1 MSTTPPGWQ
10 PDPYGRAQ
18 VRWWS
23 GTSWTDHVATNGQE
37 FLDPPVAGPAQAAP
51 SPTPGGVPAPVGVPA
66 AAKPG
71 SAGKTLAIVAA
82 VALLLGGLGGWMMR
96 GGGDDGGGGG
106 DGGGGATAGT
116 LTTPILAGLA
126 SLNTYQWQM
135 SATTVGPTDA
145 DRSAETASGAS
156 DSAAELRYV
165 KNTSTESSADYPEP
179 DTSSSETWT
188 TADSTCEFDGEEYTT
203 ESANPFTADMGD
215 VLTGVFDI
223 VIPAGNATKVG
234 TETIAGVQADHYT
247 FSIEGLGAGSG
258 TQVDQNTG
266 ELWVAV
272 DGGYLLKYQVTT
284 SLRNTPA
291 DGSAI
296 ETYSLALTLELT
308 SVNQPVGITVPAG
321 CASQSG

>member
-37 FLDPPVAGPAQAAP
+37 FLDPPVAGPAQTAP
-51 SPTPGGVPAPVGVPA
+51 APTPGGVAAPA
-66 AAKPG
+66 AATAKPG
-71 SAGKTLAIVAA
+71 SSTKTLAIVGA
-82 VALLLGGLGGWMMR
+82 VALLVGGLGGWMMR
-96 GGGDDGGGGG
+96 GDGDDGGGGG
-106 DGGGGATAGT
+106 GGGGGATAGT
-116 LTTPILAGLA
+116 LTTPILTGLA
-126 SLNTYQWQM
+126 SLNSYQWQM

-145 DRSAETASGAS
+145 DRSEVAASGAS
-156 DSAAELRYV
+156 DSQAELRYV
-165 KNTSTESSADYPEP
+165 KNTTTESSADYPEP

-188 TADSTCEFDGEEYTT
+188 TADTTCEFDGEEYSA
-203 ESANPFTADMGD
+203 EAANPFMADMGD

-284 SLRNTPA
+284 SLRSTPA
-291 DGSAI
+291 DGSAV

-321 CASQSG
+321 CSNPST

>member
-10 PDPYGRAQ
+10 PDPFGRAQ

-51 SPTPGGVPAPVGVPA
+51 APTPGGVPSPVGVPA

-71 SAGKTLAIVAA
+71 SSSKTLAIVGA
-82 VALLLGGLGGWMMR
+82 VALLVGGLGGWMMR
-96 GGGDDGGGGG
+96 GDGDDGGSGGST
-106 DGGGGATAGT
+106 GGGATSGT

-126 SLNTYQWQM
+126 SLNSYQWQM

-145 DRSAETASGAS
+145 DRSEMAVSGAS
-156 DSAAELRYV
+156 DSEAELRYV
-165 KNTSTESSADYPEP
+165 KTTTTESSADYPEP

-188 TADSTCEFDGEEYTT
+188 TADSTCEFDGEEYMA
-203 ESANPFTADMGD
+203 ESANPFMADMGD

-272 DGGYLLKYQVTT
+272 DGGYLLKYQVNT
-284 SLRNTPA
+284 SLRSTPA
-291 DGSAI
+291 DGSAV

-321 CASQSG
+321 CAAQSG